1 MFCLT
6 RDPSITEV
14 YIWLREE
21 DRGALVEKLVL
32 VLHLITEDKDRSQH
46 KFL

>member
-6 RDPSITEV
+6 IDPSITEV
-14 YIWLREE
+14 YIWLWEE

-32 VLHLITEDKDRSQH
+32 VLHLIMEDKDRSQQ
-46 KFL
+46 KFS